1 MDLEGKE
8 QYSFFYKD
16 TLSDAVSLLIK
27 NCCFTVGN
35 NILKQDI
42 GIPMGI
48 DPAPFWANLFLYHFE
63 AKYITSLVSARS
75 KIPYNFH
82 SFGRF
87 IGLCVINYKNSF
99 FDNFKDI
106 YPKELE
112 LKLEHQG
119 SHATFF
125 RP

>member
-1 MDLEGKE
+1 M
-8 QYSFFYKD
+8 
-16 TLSDAVSLLIK
+16 V
-27 NCCFTVGN
+27 
-35 NILKQDI
+35 
-42 GIPMGI
+42 I
-48 DPAPFWANLFLYHFE
+48 DPAPFWANLFLY
-63 AKYITSLVSARS
+63 ITSLVSPRS

>member
-1 MDLEGKE
+1 M
-8 QYSFFYKD
+8 
-16 TLSDAVSLLIK
+16 
-27 NCCFTVGN
+27 GN

-63 AKYITSLVSARS
+63 AKYFTSLVSARS

-82 SFGRF
+82 SIGRF
-87 IGLCVINYKNSF
+87 IDDLCVSMIGTLSLIILR
-99 FDNFKDI
+99 DI

-119 SHATFF
+119 SHATFLDLDIETRNACNAIRYF
-125 RP
+125 RRNSHKFII